1 MQRRK
6 LVSIALVVPPVF
18 ALASLALPVPYRYYA
33 QIAAAL
39 IFLSIYAALGVQYF
53 RELREIKR
61 TRARQD
67 AVFQSFV
74 DAHVPPR
81 NED

>member
-6 LVSIALVVPPVF
+6 LVSLAGVPSAF
-18 ALASLALPVPYRYYA
+18 ALSSGALPVPYRYYA

-39 IFLSIYAALGVQYF
+39 IFLSIYGALGVQYF

-61 TRARQD
+61 TRDRQD
-67 AVFQSFV
+67 AAFQSFV
-74 DAHVPPR
+74 DAHVPLR
-81 NED
+81 ER